1 MGSVCFF
8 LKLLLA
14 APYETFERHP
24 SFAVSWAPGSVTP
37 LARPARSAG
46 NLLCLLLSTDI

>member
-14 APYETFERHP
+14 APFETFERHP
-24 SFAVSWAPGSVTP
+24 SLAVSWAPGSVTP
-37 LARPARSAG
+37 IARRKPS
-46 NLLCLLLSTDI
+46 LCLWLSTDIL